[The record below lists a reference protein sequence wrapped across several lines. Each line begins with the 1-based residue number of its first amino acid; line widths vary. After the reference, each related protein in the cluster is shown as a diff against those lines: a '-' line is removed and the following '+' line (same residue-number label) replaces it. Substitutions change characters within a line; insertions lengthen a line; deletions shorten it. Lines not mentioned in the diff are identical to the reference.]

1 MQEHKKFLRRCIEL
15 ARQSVKEGDWPFG
28 AVLTMG
34 GKTLAEGLNQATR
47 DITGHAEA
55 NAIKSA
61 LESNPDL
68 DLSECTLYS
77 SFEPCPMCS
86 FLIREHGIGNIVY
99 GLASPYWG
107 GESRWQILK
116 DEIPA
121 QAFANVRNSNP
132 PKIVSGVLADEVRQL
147 FDELSLSMYKK

>member
-77 SFEPCPMCS
+77 SF
-86 FLIREHGIGNIVY
+86 
-99 GLASPYWG
+99 
-107 GESRWQILK
+107 
-116 DEIPA
+116 
-121 QAFANVRNSNP
+121 
-132 PKIVSGVLADEVRQL
+132 
-147 FDELSLSMYKK
+147 